1 MLEVRMLPFLM
12 ALLVAVPSPSPPPH
26 TIETVKTTPF
36 CNALQ
41 RHFNGAFVPMLGND
55 QSLQVVGVQL
65 GDLNSLF
72 TRPTYA
78 SDFFVLRGRLM
89 KQVGEIAGTLPQI
102 GAHIEGLRASVAFS
116 SDPTARAGML
126 ATVAALQSAYAMQ
139 KQIAYDLHSLVQS
152 MMEYDPLSGNHPA
165 GGMDPADIGIPHD
178 MLDIKSY
185 LRYDARRDTMEKAQS
200 TAVDRA
206 LALAQGRC
214 S

>member
-1 MLEVRMLPFLM
+1 MLPLLM
-12 ALLVAVPSPSPPPH
+12 ALLVAAPSPSPSPLR
-26 TIETVKTTPF
+26 TIETVKSTPF

-55 QSLQVVGVQL
+55 RSFQTVGVQL
-65 GDLNSLF
+65 SDLNTLF

-78 SDFFVLRGRLM
+78 NDFFVLRSRLM
-89 KQVGEIAGTLPQI
+89 KQVGEIEGSLPQI
-102 GAHIEGLRASVAFS
+102 QSHIGGLQASAALA
-116 SDPTARAGML
+116 SDPKARADML
-126 ATVAALQSAYAMQ
+126 AMAGSLQSVYAMQ
-139 KQIAYDLHSLVQS
+139 KQIAYDLHGVVQS
-152 MMEYDPLSGNHPA
+152 MMEYDPLAGNHPA
-165 GGMDPADIGIPHD
+165 GGMDPADIGVPSE
-178 MLDIKSY
+178 MRDIKSY